1 MVNSLWIY
9 ILVGGLIGYFVFV
22 GMVYSD
28 VSKNDDIFQ
37 ILGAIGNRMS
47 GVFTMKEIW
56 TMPSLWSINW
66 IILTS
71 IGCLIGYIVFLISHY
86 R

>member
-1 MVNSLWIY
+1 MVNSIWIY

-28 VSKNDDIFQ
+28 TGKHDGIFQ

-47 GVFTMKEIW
+47 SIFTMKELW
-56 TMPSLWSINW
+56 TMPSLWPINW